1 MWSSTLVCGA
11 QLSQQCS
18 EACFSYA
25 LEGGALHHYGSLD
38 KCLGTLMASGE
49 FSQEPICGWSCSADM
64 AILVMCTNIVGAS
77 LPEVS
82 NVT

>member
-38 KCLGTLMASGE
+38 KCLGTPDGEWGIFPGAYLWVVLLCRHGYSGHVYKYRRHLLARG
-49 FSQEPICGWSCSADM
+49 I
-64 AILVMCTNIVGAS
+64 
-77 LPEVS
+77 
-82 NVT
+82 